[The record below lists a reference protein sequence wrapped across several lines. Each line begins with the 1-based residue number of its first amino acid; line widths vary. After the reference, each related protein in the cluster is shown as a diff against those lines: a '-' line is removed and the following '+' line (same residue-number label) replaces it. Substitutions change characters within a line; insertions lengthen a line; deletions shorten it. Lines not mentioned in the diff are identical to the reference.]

1 MTAKPEA
8 AADATSTAHST
19 PAGVSHTLDSELT
32 SAGYGRQFEV
42 VQEELA
48 AHLITASAVM
58 RRGLPAPMMIVC
70 ASVIFI
76 LTIVCVGEINIPDP
90 QIRQVQMH
98 QVASKE
104 NNISDLDVG
113 EFTGTLTVGYVNDK
127 ENNISDPDVG
137 KFTGALTVGM
147 MTNAG
152 NPLGNTASGSDQ
164 EHTRW
169 SIHAATRAYMLEHTC
184 GNWSIHAGAY
194 MRQLAPIVSTLTWFA
209 KARTGKLKSIP
220 QSILGE
226 QRKPGSIAET
236 SMMQRFQAVHI
247 EASDAMFSIY
257 MRKFDP
263 PLRQTM
269 WPHKFNGTDEAHQT
283 GQSVK
288 GDIVTSISIL
298 MDSMEKYG
306 WDERNL
312 KREFF
317 AHGAI
322 QLGSERSLKRGLSLL
337 KSSMVE
343 SLRIGVELD

>member
-1 MTAKPEA
+1 
-8 AADATSTAHST
+8 
-19 PAGVSHTLDSELT
+19 
-32 SAGYGRQFEV
+32 
-42 VQEELA
+42 
-48 AHLITASAVM
+48 
-58 RRGLPAPMMIVC
+58 MMIVC

-90 QIRQVQMH
+90 QIRQVQLH

-152 NPLGNTASGSDQ
+152 NSLGNTASGSDQ

-257 MRKFDP
+257 MRKFDL

-269 WPHKFNGTDEAHQT
+269 WPHKFNGTDEAHQMV
-283 GQSVK
+283 QSVK
-288 GDIVTSISIL
+288 GVIVTSISIL

-343 SLRIGVELD
+343 SLRIGIELD

>member
-1 MTAKPEA
+1 
-8 AADATSTAHST
+8 
-19 PAGVSHTLDSELT
+19 
-32 SAGYGRQFEV
+32 
-42 VQEELA
+42 
-48 AHLITASAVM
+48 
-58 RRGLPAPMMIVC
+58 
-70 ASVIFI
+70 
-76 LTIVCVGEINIPDP
+76 
-90 QIRQVQMH
+90 
-98 QVASKE
+98 
-104 NNISDLDVG
+104 
-113 EFTGTLTVGYVNDK
+113 
-127 ENNISDPDVG
+127 
-137 KFTGALTVGM
+137 
-147 MTNAG
+147 
-152 NPLGNTASGSDQ
+152 
-164 EHTRW
+164 
-169 SIHAATRAYMLEHTC
+169 
-184 GNWSIHAGAY
+184 

-257 MRKFDP
+257 MRKFDL
-263 PLRQTM
+263 PLR
-269 WPHKFNGTDEAHQT
+269 
-283 GQSVK
+283 
-288 GDIVTSISIL
+288 ISIL

-343 SLRIGVELD
+343 SLRIGVELDYDVLKRICVTVQRWDMVVFGETCRKHLNLDRDPNSVGYESNCLALLEELTAVGMVFTDCKIQ

>member
-1 MTAKPEA
+1 MRNTMTAKPEA

-90 QIRQVQMH
+90 QIRLVQMH

-152 NPLGNTASGSDQ
+152 NPLGNIASGSGQ

-169 SIHAATRAYMLEHTC
+169 SIHAAT
-184 GNWSIHAGAY
+184 GAY
-194 MRQLAPIVSTLTWFA
+194 MRQLASIVYTLTWFA

-226 QRKPGSIAET
+226 QRKPGWGSGANL
-236 SMMQRFQAVHI
+236 APW
-247 EASDAMFSIY
+247 
-257 MRKFDP
+257 RK
-263 PLRQTM
+263 R
-269 WPHKFNGTDEAHQT
+269 A
-283 GQSVK
+283 
-288 GDIVTSISIL
+288 
-298 MDSMEKYG
+298 
-306 WDERNL
+306 
-312 KREFF
+312 
-317 AHGAI
+317 
-322 QLGSERSLKRGLSLL
+322 
-337 KSSMVE
+337 
-343 SLRIGVELD
+343 